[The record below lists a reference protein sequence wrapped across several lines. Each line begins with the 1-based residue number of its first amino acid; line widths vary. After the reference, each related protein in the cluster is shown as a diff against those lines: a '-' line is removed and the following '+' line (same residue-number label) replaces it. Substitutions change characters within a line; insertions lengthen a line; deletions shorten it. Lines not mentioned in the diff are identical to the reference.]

1 VEYLNKRV
9 EERVMILEK
18 NKTLHNEV
26 MNIMQKAHADDI
38 EAYNNKYPAFNK
50 LLKSK
55 KVFDELKK

>member
-1 VEYLNKRV
+1 
-9 EERVMILEK
+9 MILEK

-26 MNIMQKAHADDI
+26 MNIMQQAHADDI
-38 EAYNNKYPAFNK
+38 EAYSKNYPAFSK

>member
-1 VEYLNKRV
+1 
-9 EERVMILEK
+9 MILEK